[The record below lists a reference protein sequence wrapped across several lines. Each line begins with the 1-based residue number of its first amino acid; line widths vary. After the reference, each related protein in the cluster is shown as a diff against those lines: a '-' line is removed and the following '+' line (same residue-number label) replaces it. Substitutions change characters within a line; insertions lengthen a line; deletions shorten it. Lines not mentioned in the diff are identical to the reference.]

1 MRVEELPLDPEVVEA
16 LKRRGIES
24 LYPPQEEAIR
34 KGLLDGKSL
43 VVAAPTAAGKTLIA
57 ELAMVSAARRGRKAI
72 YLVPL
77 KAIASEKYAEF
88 SEAWAGLGIRT
99 AVSVGDYD
107 SSDAHLAGYDV
118 IISTYEK
125 MDSLL
130 RHHAPWLADVG
141 LVVVDEIHYIDDSK
155 RGPTLEMLV
164 AHLKNVL
171 PEAQL
176 LALSATIGN
185 VEELAEWLGAEPVV
199 SDWRPVPLKEGVYY
213 GGRIYY
219 ADGEVEVVTGA
230 TGNAP
235 RDLVNDVLRKGGQA
249 LIFVSSRRR
258 AVSLASLLADTVSK
272 HASPRE
278 AAEYADR
285 LRRESE
291 SKELAKLLGS
301 LVERGVAFH
310 HAGLSYVE
318 RRIVEEAFRNTAIKA
333 VVATPTLGAGVNLP
347 ARRVIID
354 SYTRYEVGLGRMP
367 IKVMEYKQF
376 AGRAGR
382 PGYDEVGEAILIA
395 SRSHEVDEL
404 LENYVLQEPEPVY
417 SKMGTGPAV
426 RSHILAAIASHGYR
440 TREELAKLVKH
451 TLYASQY
458 GPRRLVDRL
467 ERTLRYL
474 IEKGFVEDRQ
484 GILTPTRLGLRVSE
498 LYIDPRTA
506 ETVLKGLRAE
516 RPKATAIGY
525 LHLIAM
531 TPDMPKLPMR
541 SGDHRRLE
549 ALLDAHYPE
558 LVLRPE
564 DVEILDRDDYRD
576 YLAALKTALMLADW
590 INELDMDTL
599 LKRYDVGPGDVRA
612 YAETAAWLAYAA
624 AELAKLE
631 KPEKYAELA
640 NLHLRIKHGV
650 KEELLELVRVPG
662 IGRVRARRLYDAGL
676 RSIDDLRK
684 AEPAKILSIAG
695 IGVET
700 LRKILEY
707 VGSRK
712 PLPEAGQPE
721 DSRKKGN
728 LLDYM

>member
-1 MRVEELPLDPEVVEA
+1 MRIEELPLDPEVVEA
-16 LKRRGIES
+16 LRKRGIEQ

-34 KGLLDGKSL
+34 RGLLEGRNL

-57 ELAMVSAARRGRKAI
+57 ELAMVNTARRGRKAI

-88 SEAWAGLGIRT
+88 SEAWRGLGIRT

-141 LVVVDEIHYIDDSK
+141 LVVVDEIHYIDDPK

-185 VEELAEWLGAEPVV
+185 VEELAEWLDAEPVV
-199 SDWRPVPLKEGVYY
+199 SGWRPVPLREGVYH

-219 ADGEVEVVTGA
+219 ADGQVETVPGA

-235 RDLVNDVLRKGGQA
+235 RDLVNDTLRKGGQA
-249 LIFVSSRRR
+249 LVFVNSRRR
-258 AVSLASLLADTVSK
+258 AVSLASLLADTVSR
-272 HASPRE
+272 HVDPQA
-278 AAEYADR
+278 AAEYADM

-318 RRIVEEAFRNTAIKA
+318 RRIVEEAFRNNAVKA

-347 ARRVIID
+347 ARRVVID

-382 PGYDEVGEAILIA
+382 PGYDEVGEAILVA

-404 LENYVLQEPEPVY
+404 LENYIFQEPEPVY

-426 RSHILAAIASHGYR
+426 RSHVLAAIASHGYR
-440 TREELAKLVKH
+440 TREDLARLMGL

-458 GPRRLVDRL
+458 GTRRLAERVDR
-467 ERTLRYL
+467 TLKYL
-474 IEKGFVEDRQ
+474 VEKGFVEESGR
-484 GILTPTRLGLRVSE
+484 ILAPTRLGLRVSE

-506 ETVLKGLRAE
+506 ETVLRGLRLD
-516 RPKATAIGY
+516 RPKATALGY

-531 TPDMPKLPMR
+531 TPDMPRLPLR
-541 SGDHRRLE
+541 SGDYRRLE

-558 LVLRPE
+558 LILRPE
-564 DVEILDRDDYRD
+564 DVEILDREDYRE
-576 YLAALKTALMLADW
+576 YLAALKTALMLSDW

-624 AELAKLE
+624 AELSRLE
-631 KPEKYAELA
+631 KPDKYPDLS
-640 NLHLRIKHGV
+640 NLHLRVKHGV
-650 KEELLELVRVPG
+650 KEELLELVKVPG
-662 IGRVRARRLYDAGL
+662 IGRVRARRLYDAGI
-676 RSIDDLRK
+676 RGVEDLRR
-684 AEPAKILSIAG
+684 ADPVRILSIAS
-695 IGVET
+695 IGPET
-700 LRKILEY
+700 LKRILEY
-707 VGSRK
+707 VGSDK
-712 PLPEAGQPE
+712 PAPQTGGQ
-721 DSRKKGN
+721 RNARRRGN